1 VGGATHQHHHHGHG
15 AGEDWHA
22 AVHDVILPEALR
34 GVDLGDDVL
43 EIGPGPGLTTE
54 VLAARAA
61 RLTTVEL
68 DAAQASALAERLA
81 GTNVDVVEGDA
92 AALPF
97 ADRRFSAAA
106 SFHMLHH
113 VGSEARQDQVFAELA
128 RVLVRGGVLVA
139 ADGVPTEGSVLFGEL
154 ERHHPLDPADL
165 PRRLR
170 QAGVVD
176 VEVRHH
182 DLGGWVCT
190 ARAG

>member
-1 VGGATHQHHHHGHG
+1 MTHQHHQHDHARG
-15 AGEDWHA
+15 GEDWHA

-34 GVDLGDDVL
+34 GVELGDDVL

-54 VLAARAA
+54 VLAARTA

-68 DAAQASALAERLA
+68 DPEQASSLARRLA
-81 GTNVDVVEGDA
+81 GTNVEVVEADA

-97 ADRRFSAAA
+97 AADRFSAAA

-113 VGSEARQDQVFAELA
+113 VATESRQDQVLAELA
-128 RVLVRGGVLVA
+128 RVLVHGGVLVA
-139 ADGVPTEGSVLFGEL
+139 ADGVPTEDSPLFGQL
-154 ERHHPLDPADL
+154 DRHHPLDPAGL

-170 QAGVVD
+170 QAGFVD
-176 VEVRHH
+176 VEVRLH

-190 ARAG
+190 ARAR